1 MICAAVS
8 TTSIHLYIYSPHI
21 YIYNTRART
30 HTHTH
35 THTLSLSLSHTR
47 TLSHTHRPGLAQPK
61 SERKARVKAAR
72 IATALTN
79 ALNERDGSA
88 STCTFEFLVES
99 MATQNAATEEE
110 LEALMDHFQKKLREI
125 KLREAEVIALR
136 GYSGPLFVKM
146 NGSLRKVSG
155 KFPEE
160 MTRHLK
166 GNKYVNL
173 IFACSSGMRKLSRA
187 STLPIGGTAWRGLGG
202 VKLPDA
208 FLKKYEGTGLG
219 GVDFAY
225 LSFTSKR
232 EVAISYVGRKSS
244 PVLFKIQLGNI
255 DRACPISFIS
265 QFPKEEELLI
275 PAMSNIEVTGRSYLM
290 DTKFGRVSVYPAR
303 VNCNLK
309 SMTLEQIEE
318 RRQTELVDML
328 PYLKAELDQSLEP
341 VIQALKQTSKERQA
355 CGVGMLLESDPKG
368 LYRVSRLTKVPIA
381 LRG

>member
-1 MICAAVS
+1 
-8 TTSIHLYIYSPHI
+8 
-21 YIYNTRART
+21 
-30 HTHTH
+30 
-35 THTLSLSLSHTR
+35 
-47 TLSHTHRPGLAQPK
+47 
-61 SERKARVKAAR
+61 
-72 IATALTN
+72 
-79 ALNERDGSA
+79 
-88 STCTFEFLVES
+88 
-99 MATQNAATEEE
+99 
-110 LEALMDHFQKKLREI
+110 MDHFQKKLREI

-187 STLPIGGTAWRGLGG
+187 STLPIGGIAWRGLGG
-202 VKLPDA
+202 VKLPNA
-208 FLKKYEGTGLG
+208 FLTEDEGKGLG

-225 LSFTSKR
+225 LSCSSKQ
-232 EVAISYVGRKSS
+232 EVAISYLGGKSL
-244 PVLFKIQLGNI
+244 PVLFKIQLGDI

-275 PAMSNIEVTGRSYLM
+275 PAMSNIEVTGRSYLL

-368 LYRVSRLTKVPIA
+368 MYRVSRLTKVPIA